1 VAEVKTTPATTP
13 WGKVLEAKVTSG
25 IPYPNWREVLISG
38 LGGLLIIG
46 LLNFISLE
54 TDIVK
59 AFIVPFGATAVLVFA
74 APAAPFSQPRNFIGG
89 HLVSALS
96 GVLIMSIFN
105 ETTWWTLAL
114 ANCLAIILMV
124 STKTVHP
131 PAGATALLPVVNSVT
146 SFTWLITPVL
156 VGCLIILVV
165 ALLYNNVWAKRKYPV
180 YWF

>member
-1 VAEVKTTPATTP
+1 MAEVKTTPATTP
-13 WGKVLEAKVTSG
+13 WGKILEAKVNSG
-25 IPYPNWREVLISG
+25 IPYPNWREVLSSG

-46 LLNFISLE
+46 LLNYISLE

-59 AFIVPFGATAVLVFA
+59 AFIIPFGATAVLVFA

-89 HLVSALS
+89 HLIAGAS
-96 GVLIMSIFN
+96 GIVVMLLFN
-105 ETTWWTLAL
+105 EVSWLTLGL
-114 ANCLAIILMV
+114 ANGLAIALMV
-124 STKTVHP
+124 VTKCVHP

-146 SFTWLITPVL
+146 SFTWLLTPVL

-165 ALLYNNVWAKRKYPV
+165 ALLYNNVWAKRKYPA